1 MATDK
6 RITHVRKV
14 YEYDDGSEGRSA
26 KPNWTALRFEALAPE
41 KDAEDNFIVLDQRRI
56 TREDAQKW
64 ETSDCAMGHGYSQK
78 VGDDLAGL
86 PKKAKE
92 DGASFDDERGY
103 ADYAMERVDAMLDNF
118 ANGIWVTES
127 EGGSGAGSVT
137 ILFTA
142 ICKAYENGG
151 APLDEEAQATIR
163 QKLKDEEF
171 RKNAAEVA
179 EVKAVMEEIKAERAA
194 ERAKKA
200 REAAQGGD
208 GNGLAA
214 LMGSPAKAPEAE
226 AEGEAEVAQE
236 APKQK

>member
-1 MATDK
+1 MADK

-26 KPNWTALRFEALAPE
+26 KPNWTKLRFEALAPE
-41 KDAEDNFIVLDQRRI
+41 KDGDDNFVVLDSRTI
-56 TREDAQKW
+56 EREAALKW
-64 ETSDCAMGHGYSQK
+64 DIAPCAMGHGLSQK

-92 DGASFDDERGY
+92 DGASFDPEKGY
-103 ADYAMERVDAMLDNF
+103 SEYAMERVDAMLDNF

-142 ICKAYENGG
+142 ICQAYEQGG
-151 APLDEEAQATIR
+151 AALDEDAQAELR
-163 QKLKDEEF
+163 GKLKDEEF
-171 RKNAAEVA
+171 RKAAAEVA
-179 EVKAVMEEIKAERAA
+179 EVKAAMEEIKAARAA

-200 REAAQGGD
+200 REAAADGG
-208 GNGLAA
+208 GEGLAG
-214 LMGSPAKAPEAE
+214 LMGK
-226 AEGEAEVAQE
+226 
-236 APKQK
+236 